1 MQPLLNNESESYIFI
16 FFSGFVSTFHQNFSP
31 VLFSGVVL
39 LLLTCTL
46 CPLPMELSWMQFQEP
61 IEESV
66 QPARHKGFESEKVK
80 QKIFK
85 SPQKK

>member
-1 MQPLLNNESESYIFI
+1 MQPLLNNESESYIFY
-16 FFSGFVSTFHQNFSP
+16 GFVSTFHQNFSP

-46 CPLPMELSWMQFQEP
+46 CPLPVVLSWMQFQEP

-66 QPARHKGFESEKVK
+66 QPARASFPK
-80 QKIFK
+80 
-85 SPQKK
+85 